1 MTEDYSFLAKLD
13 LLDRCIN
20 VMKNVDLSCVKL
32 QVDILS
38 VDSIC

>member
-20 VMKNVDLSCVKL
+20 VMKNVDLSGVKL